1 MTSRQSNRNAGSRF
15 GLGVKPACGH
25 TLPARKK
32 GTCIMFAS
40 HQNHRSQV
48 NSGSTAARFESLEG
62 RRLMSA
68 VPCFAQPEVAQ
79 PAEMDHS
86 VELQVTNPSGP
97 RTDRLPIQ
105 KPVTVLDSTGTSG
118 LHLKMGSVS

>member
-1 MTSRQSNRNAGSRF
+1 
-15 GLGVKPACGH
+15 
-25 TLPARKK
+25 
-32 GTCIMFAS
+32 MFAS
-40 HQNHRSQV
+40 HQNHRSQA

-79 PAEMDHS
+79 AAEMDHS